1 MPTITKHKP
10 RPWLAERKPYEGYR
24 HHNTKFYQ
32 STAWRRLR
40 TVKLEQQPMCEEC
53 ERQGKITPAQ
63 LVDHILPINK
73 GGASLDI
80 ENLQSLCNTC
90 HNRKSA
96 KDK

>member
-10 RPWLAERKPYEGYR
+10 RPWLTEHKPHEGRKHP
-24 HHNTKFYQ
+24 NTKFYQ
-32 STAWRRLR
+32 STPWRRLR
-40 TVKLEQQPMCEEC
+40 AVKLEQQPMCEEC
-53 ERQGKITPAQ
+53 ERNGVITPAQ
-63 LVDHILPINK
+63 IVDHIVPINR

-80 ENLQSLCNTC
+80 ENLQSLCNAC